1 MKQNDINDKSISKL
15 DAQNL
20 ENLFSVYQLND
31 GSYFYNMTR
40 TTNFPTDLDPRL
52 FFEYVVITKDVWP
65 TIAWKHYKDVR
76 LWWLV
81 CAVNNVIDA
90 TSLPKP
96 GTVLKMLRADVVRSV
111 LSEIKDS

>member
-1 MKQNDINDKSISKL
+1 MKQNDIKDNSISKL

-20 ENLFSVYQLND
+20 ENLFNVYQLTD
-31 GSYFYNMTR
+31 GTYFYNITK
-40 TTNFPTDLDPRL
+40 TTNFPTDLDPNL
-52 FFEYVVITKDVWP
+52 FTEYVVVHKDVWP

-81 CAVNNVIDA
+81 CAVNHIKDPTKLPEPGAVI
-90 TSLPKP
+90 
-96 GTVLKMLRADVVRSV
+96 KMLRPDVVRSV